1 MAKEQENEP
10 AEEKKKP
17 NWRSLQAIM
26 VLLIFLAGTVPLYVG
41 SRILV
46 DSMKSYQ
53 VMYRT
58 RQIQSQMRVLTDE
71 LENSGY
77 LKGVRSDTLDA
88 ELMQV
93 SDLYEGRILAIDQNF
108 QIVMDTYGLHKGK
121 TSISEEVIRAFG
133 GTASSSFSEE
143 ENYIQVVLPVY
154 EEGSDVVI
162 GVLMAEV
169 STQAQHALVS
179 RMEQNERILLAV
191 TAAIALLIA
200 ILLSI
205 LAVAPFKNVSQEMD
219 KASFGDLKT
228 ISPKKRFRETEAMVE
243 SYNRLILRLKRT
255 DESRQEFVSNVS
267 HELKTPITSM
277 KVLAD
282 SLLEQTEVPPE
293 IYREFFGDI
302 REEID
307 RESQIIEDLLALVRM
322 DKARQE
328 LNVKRVDLNLFLE
341 SLLKRLKPLTKQKNL
356 ELILETFRPVYGEID
371 EGKFSL
377 AVSNVIENAI
387 KYNKQDGWVRVT
399 LNADFKYFFIKVED
413 SGIGIPESAKD
424 HVFERFYR
432 ADKARTRGAGKVGG
446 TGLGL
451 SITQEL
457 VHIHHGEIRLH
468 SVEGEGTTF
477 TIRVP
482 LIFIP

>member
-1 MAKEQENEP
+1 MAKEQEKEP

-17 NWRSLQAIM
+17 NWRSLQVLVAI
-26 VLLIFLAGTVPLYVG
+26 LIFLAGTVPLYVG

-77 LKGVRSDTLDA
+77 FKGIRSETLDA

-93 SDLYEGRILAIDQNF
+93 SDLYEGRILVIDQNF

-121 TSISEEVIRAFG
+121 ISISAEVIRAFNG
-133 GTASSSFSEE
+133 LSSSSYSEE
-143 ENYIQVVLPVY
+143 EKYIQLLLPVY
-154 EEGSDVVI
+154 EEGSGSVI
-162 GVLMAEV
+162 GVLMTEV
-169 STQAQHALVS
+169 STQAQNAIIS
-179 RMEQNERILLAV
+179 RMEQNEGILLAV
-191 TAAIALLIA
+191 TAAIALLVA
-200 ILLSI
+200 ILVSI
-205 LAVAPFKNVSQEMD
+205 LMVAPFKGVTQEME
-219 KASFGDLKT
+219 KASLGELKT
-228 ISPKKRFRETEAMVE
+228 ISSERRFRETETIAE

-282 SLLEQTEVPPE
+282 SLLEQKEVPAE
-293 IYREFFGDI
+293 IYREFLGDI

-341 SLLKRLKPLTKQKNL
+341 SLLKRLKPLTIQKNL

-387 KYNKQDGWVRVT
+387 KYNRQDGWIRVT
-399 LNADFKYFFIKVED
+399 LNADFKYFFIKIED

-432 ADKARTRGAGKVGG
+432 ADKARTRGGGGVGG

-457 VHIHHGEIRLH
+457 VQIHHGEIRLH
-468 SVEGEGTTF
+468 SVEGVGTTF

-482 LIFIP
+482 LIYIP